1 VKTHSWRSRA
11 VLRTTLTLLAA
22 LAAAAPLRAQQP
34 DALERFVTLDDVVRT
49 ALERNREME
58 IARLELADAGQRV
71 REAWGNVYPQVNVN
85 TSLTRNLEV
94 PTQFLPAL
102 IFDPNAEPGSLI
114 PVRFGA
120 DNQYYGQIRAEQTLF
135 QAGVFIG
142 VGAASRYESL
152 KTEELRGRA
161 QQIAT
166 RARRA
171 YLDVLLAEE
180 ALRLNENAV
189 QRVRQVLEE
198 TRARQR
204 AGLASEYDVLRLE
217 VQLANLEPRRRQS
230 VSHVAAARRTMAAE
244 LGMEGGEEMRVAGSL
259 AAVRLT
265 PEENDPANRQ
275 LIEFSGLRAPEAMPL
290 DEVLA
295 LAMQRRSDLR
305 QLEWNR
311 RLRHAQLRAQQ
322 GESLPR
328 VSAFGVYSVTAQD
341 DGGVTF
347 YGGPDGFRAYGQQV
361 GIQVTLPIFSGFQR
375 NARVQQQ
382 QVAVRQAEVQQR
394 LARVHVDNQ
403 IRTLLDAVIEARERT
418 EAQRRA
424 VGQAQRGYEIARTQ
438 YREGLSSQLEV
449 TDAEG
454 ALRESEFNY
463 AQAVHDYLTA
473 RAHLD
478 EAVGVVPWVDT
489 DLAHASGRGAR

>member
-1 VKTHSWRSRA
+1 
-11 VLRTTLTLLAA
+11 VLTAA
-22 LAAAAPLRAQQP
+22 LAMLVAPAALSAQQP
-34 DALERFVTLDDVVRT
+34 TELQGYMTLDDVVRT

-58 IARLELADAGQRV
+58 LARLEVADARQRV
-71 REAWGNVYPQVNVN
+71 REAWGNVYPNVNAN

-94 PTQFLPAL
+94 PTQFLPAQ
-102 IFDPNAEPGSLI
+102 IFNPNAEEGELI

-120 DNQYYGQIRAEQTLF
+120 DNQYFGQVRVEQTLF

-142 VGAASRYESL
+142 VGAAGRYQSL
-152 KTEELRGRA
+152 KTEELRGQA

-171 YLDVLLAEE
+171 YLDVLLVEE

-217 VQLANLEPRRRQS
+217 VQLANLEPRLRQS
-230 VSHVAAARRTMAAE
+230 TSQAAAARRTLAAE
-244 LGMEGGEEMRVAGSL
+244 LGMEGGDEIRVAGSL
-259 AAVRLT
+259 AGVRLA
-265 PEENDPANRQ
+265 PEANDPANRQ
-275 LIEFSGLRAPEAMPL
+275 LLEFTGLRAPEAMAPE
-290 DEVLA
+290 EVIEI
-295 LAMQRRSDLR
+295 AMQRRSDLR

-311 RLRHAQLRAQQ
+311 RLQQAQLRAEQ

-328 VSAFGVYSVTAQD
+328 ISAFGVYSVAAQD
-341 DGGVTF
+341 NGNVTF

-361 GIQVTLPIFSGFQR
+361 GVQVSVPIFSGFQR
-375 NARVQQQ
+375 SARVQQRN
-382 QVAVRQAEVQQR
+382 VALRQAEVQQR
-394 LARVHVDNQ
+394 LARVQVDNQ
-403 IRTLLDAVIEARERT
+403 IRTLLDGVIEARERT
-418 EAQRRA
+418 AAQARA
-424 VGQAQRGYEIARTQ
+424 VEQAHRGYDIVRKQ
-438 YREGLSSQLEV
+438 FREGISSQLEV

-454 ALRESEFNY
+454 ALQESAFNY
-463 AQAVHDYLTA
+463 AQAVYDFFMA
-473 RAHLD
+473 RARLD

-489 DLAHASGRGAR
+489 DVAHASGRATR